1 MFEQALATE
10 FHYAHRAWST
20 LAGMTAQ
27 VTLVAAAVVAPMMS
41 PDTLPMYRTLISN
54 CRIWISPP
62 PPPPP
67 PPAENAVQRTATKE
81 PRFQVRDGRVFVPV
95 AMPDKPLQIEDSL
108 DMPPATGSGIIGGVQ
123 GGVDGGKIGG
133 VVGAFNVDASRLLA
147 PPPVAVKPVVQQT
160 VPPPAA
166 VAAITQVRKG
176 GQVQE
181 ALLIRRVIPAYPVLA
196 RQVRVQGIVE
206 LMGVIAIDGR
216 VKELRVVSGNPL
228 LVGAALDGVRQWL
241 YRPTYL
247 NGNPVEVVCPITV
260 YFKLE

>member
-1 MFEQALATE
+1 
-10 FHYAHRAWST
+10 
-20 LAGMTAQ
+20 
-27 VTLVAAAVVAPMMS
+27 
-41 PDTLPMYRTLISN
+41 
-54 CRIWISPP
+54 
-62 PPPPP
+62 
-67 PPAENAVQRTATKE
+67 
-81 PRFQVRDGRVFVPV
+81 
-95 AMPDKPLQIEDSL
+95 
-108 DMPPATGSGIIGGVQ
+108 
-123 GGVDGGKIGG
+123 
-133 VVGAFNVDASRLLA
+133 VGAYNVDASRLLA
-147 PPPVAVKPVVQQT
+147 PHPVAVKPVVQQAT
-160 VPPPAA
+160 PPPAA

-196 RQVRVQGIVE
+196 RQARVQGIVE